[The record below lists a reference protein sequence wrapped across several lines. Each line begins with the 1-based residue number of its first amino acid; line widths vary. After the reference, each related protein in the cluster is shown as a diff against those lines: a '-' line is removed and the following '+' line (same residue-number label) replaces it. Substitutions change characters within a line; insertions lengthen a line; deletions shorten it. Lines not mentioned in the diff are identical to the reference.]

1 MRPITC
7 GIILTCLTFCFAI
20 FTNQHFARPDASQ
33 SGVATTGKHL
43 YFLSP
48 DSINF
53 KTLLTPP
60 PANDS
65 VQTHDEIAWMLELQ
79 NTRTPEQIARA
90 KNEVR
95 LNVFLFSNVLGSWF
109 NPDDLPLTTKFL
121 RQAGDDDAFF
131 TDEAKKYFLRPRP
144 FTLDPRLKPCVHLET
159 SWSYPSGHTTHA
171 IVWGVILSTM
181 FPEHRDEIMA
191 RAYQIGDDRV
201 IGGVHFP
208 SDVAAG
214 HVLGFVV
221 AEALLANPEFQAE
234 MEKAKQECMADPKFS
249 LATN

>member
-20 FTNQHFARPDASQ
+20 SANQHFARPDASQ
-33 SGVATTGKHL
+33 SGITGTGKHL
-43 YFLSP
+43 HFLSLE
-48 DSINF
+48 SINF

-79 NTRTPEQIARA
+79 TTRTPEQIARA
-90 KNEVR
+90 KMEVD
-95 LNVFLFSNVLGSWF
+95 LNPFLFSNVLGSWF
-109 NPDDLPLTTKFL
+109 NPDDLPLTTRL
-121 RQAGDDDAFF
+121 LLEAGDDDAAF
-131 TDEAKKYFLRPRP
+131 TNAAKWFYKRPRP
-144 FTLDPRLKPCVHLET
+144 YTLDPRLKPCVHLEP

-181 FPEHRDEIMA
+181 FPEHRDAIMA

-208 SDVAAG
+208 VMWRRDMYWDSQ
-214 HVLGFVV
+214 L
-221 AEALLANPEFQAE
+221 
-234 MEKAKQECMADPKFS
+234 PKSFWR
-249 LATN
+249 TRNFGMK